1 MNRQLC
7 GPRAIAVF
15 AALTL
20 AAPTVTTNAVQL
32 DFDHGRVTITRDEYG
47 APHVVGSSLEAVWF
61 GVGYAQAQDRLW
73 QAETLRRAATGT
85 SAEIQGASAVE
96 ADVMARTVF
105 GPPSRRADA
114 FQKRL
119 AGDEGHPHLLRVR
132 HKRMDRRSDGDRAV
146 AA

>member
-1 MNRQLC
+1 V
-7 GPRAIAVF
+7 VF

-85 SAEIQGASAVE
+85 SAEIQGAS
-96 ADVMARTVF
+96 
-105 GPPSRRADA
+105 GSRRTSWLGRSSA
-114 FQKRL
+114 RL
-119 AGDEGHPHLLRVR
+119 RGAPSFSITP
-132 HKRMDRRSDGDRAV
+132 RRR
-146 AA
+146 